1 MLEINRYRL
10 NLYELLYENP
20 TCDYRT
26 NREDGSTEINIL
38 FIGDKDRALETYK
51 TMFWASQY
59 PECKMN
65 MAYMGKR
72 EDLNY
77 VKAVLNDKKKY
88 PALNEY
94 IGKGYAAPLSYIELR
109 TGIIGEDI
117 INVGKGF
124 FKYIIVATG
133 DAYRD
138 WEYLS
143 EIEALGE
150 KALEEILVAVYND
163 GLEEKFRNINWNKV
177 AKNVRIIQ
185 FEKTEEEIN
194 RAELK
199 RIAANIN
206 LAYSMLYNE
215 RLNIEN
221 NLKEFGWL
229 CKDEFDTMD
238 ALTYDADSSYAS
250 AVHITSKLSYCLEYE
265 KIKKDKTD
273 LWKETAMK
281 VLSEATVKENRLYK
295 KLYYWEHRRW
305 NAYTVMKGYRQ
316 PEKDEWDFV
325 YTNGR
330 KNVEKDKKLHVCLC
344 ESGDELNA
352 DMEHPT
358 FWRAIK
364 KQISPLDYASYRC
377 NLIAA
382 SKSKELE
389 KIIYTKYEFINGIW
403 FQKLKEAIENLFIE
417 VSNANDDYRK
427 IYTKLLQMPEISENK
442 MLLKRLEEM
451 NKELDVVI
459 TRNKH
464 INFFKYDAQL
474 VQLIP
479 FAEWYGRKYSEVFV
493 FSQGIAAKEVVVPT
507 ILYAPR
513 AYFIL
518 DKVSD
523 TYKKIICRYFEER
536 GSNTKPYF
544 LSYDEMLKYTENKSI
559 DEYVIAGEGEEKEDY
574 LTKKNNVI
582 NVRYDAE
589 KSALNKE
596 MIFGKLNKQSFSV
609 REFIRLQGG
618 DINRE
623 FRDTLSKKTYS
634 EYEKLFWKY
643 SDFKKDGN
651 YNYIPWNKVI
661 KIFTKDS
668 REQKGKVRVPSRE
681 IELETTS
688 NDVVY
693 VCDTCLSQ
701 EKYLNNMV
709 DKFLISLSNYHL
721 ISKYSAVLEE
731 QSIRVRFLTY
741 HKEICKIIMDYSKMD
756 DNYNV
761 VRLSVGH
768 KDLCKDNMIT
778 QSSKE
783 FCIDLERCQKVVEF
797 RAEHY
802 EELLKELKT
811 AGVIDKYEIR
821 NDLLRTVTVR
831 DMRVVLNLFEKEG
844 DIFEKITYHRF
855 RNSGLFD
862 DVRNGV
868 YFYWNRDTYDKMLQ
882 HKKLMKMVETVS
894 EHDIIGL
901 IDADTFCQIHNQVFA
916 TEESDYEKTQVSNEI
931 DVIATRGMQAYFV
944 SCKAS
949 ADIVMN
955 YELEIANHAKN
966 AGAIPVLCTSKT
978 IESNSDAILSR
989 ASEVDNIIFMGRQE
1003 LMEQNRFNTI
1013 WRK

>member
-20 TCDYRT
+20 TCDYRA

-330 KNVEKDKKLHVCLC
+330 KNVEKDKKLHVCPC
-344 ESGDELNA
+344 
-352 DMEHPT
+352 
-358 FWRAIK
+358 
-364 KQISPLDYASYRC
+364 
-377 NLIAA
+377 
-382 SKSKELE
+382 
-389 KIIYTKYEFINGIW
+389 
-403 FQKLKEAIENLFIE
+403 E
-417 VSNANDDYRK
+417 VS
-427 IYTKLLQMPEISENK
+427 
-442 MLLKRLEEM
+442 
-451 NKELDVVI
+451 
-459 TRNKH
+459 
-464 INFFKYDAQL
+464 
-474 VQLIP
+474 
-479 FAEWYGRKYSEVFV
+479 
-493 FSQGIAAKEVVVPT
+493 
-507 ILYAPR
+507 
-513 AYFIL
+513 
-518 DKVSD
+518 
-523 TYKKIICRYFEER
+523 
-536 GSNTKPYF
+536 SN
-544 LSYDEMLKYTENKSI
+544 
-559 DEYVIAGEGEEKEDY
+559 
-574 LTKKNNVI
+574 
-582 NVRYDAE
+582 
-589 KSALNKE
+589 
-596 MIFGKLNKQSFSV
+596 
-609 REFIRLQGG
+609 
-618 DINRE
+618 
-623 FRDTLSKKTYS
+623 
-634 EYEKLFWKY
+634 
-643 SDFKKDGN
+643 
-651 YNYIPWNKVI
+651 
-661 KIFTKDS
+661 
-668 REQKGKVRVPSRE
+668 
-681 IELETTS
+681 
-688 NDVVY
+688 
-693 VCDTCLSQ
+693 
-701 EKYLNNMV
+701 
-709 DKFLISLSNYHL
+709 
-721 ISKYSAVLEE
+721 
-731 QSIRVRFLTY
+731 
-741 HKEICKIIMDYSKMD
+741 
-756 DNYNV
+756 
-761 VRLSVGH
+761 
-768 KDLCKDNMIT
+768 
-778 QSSKE
+778 
-783 FCIDLERCQKVVEF
+783 
-797 RAEHY
+797 
-802 EELLKELKT
+802 
-811 AGVIDKYEIR
+811 
-821 NDLLRTVTVR
+821 
-831 DMRVVLNLFEKEG
+831 
-844 DIFEKITYHRF
+844 
-855 RNSGLFD
+855 
-862 DVRNGV
+862 
-868 YFYWNRDTYDKMLQ
+868 
-882 HKKLMKMVETVS
+882 
-894 EHDIIGL
+894 
-901 IDADTFCQIHNQVFA
+901 
-916 TEESDYEKTQVSNEI
+916 
-931 DVIATRGMQAYFV
+931 
-944 SCKAS
+944 
-949 ADIVMN
+949 
-955 YELEIANHAKN
+955 
-966 AGAIPVLCTSKT
+966 
-978 IESNSDAILSR
+978 
-989 ASEVDNIIFMGRQE
+989 
-1003 LMEQNRFNTI
+1003 
-1013 WRK
+1013 